1 MVSDR
6 ILREISRDD
15 YFSGAV
21 RYFWDKRASQAEDQR
36 SRGIRDQGFRSEA
49 TGGKHMDGFFSLI
62 RSLLVD
68 IGVPEDDICTQ
79 KRSLDLPGYFRAEK
93 QWDLIVI
100 KHYPDG
106 RKELVA
112 VLELKSQKGP
122 SFGNNINNR
131 TEEVL
136 GSAYDLWTAYREGAF
151 RTSPSP
157 WLGYLLLLEDCEKS
171 RKSVRNNEPHFEVF
185 PEFKGASY
193 IERYR
198 QTCLRLVRERVY
210 SEVCY
215 LLAKEEDRA
224 KPRNYSEPDEIL
236 SGYRFLRSLCSHLS
250 NFYEIA

>member
-1 MVSDR
+1 MVSKR
-6 ILREISRDD
+6 ILRKLSRED
-15 YFSGAV
+15 YFSSAV
-21 RYFWDKRASQAEDQR
+21 QYFWDERASQAKDQND
-36 SRGIRDQGFRSEA
+36 RGVRDQGFRSEA

-106 RKELVA
+106 KRELVA

-136 GSAYDLWTAYREGAF
+136 GSAYDLWTAYRRG
-151 RTSPSP
+151 
-157 WLGYLLLLEDCEKS
+157 
-171 RKSVRNNEPHFEVF
+171 SVQDI
-185 PEFKGASY
+185 S
-193 IERYR
+193 
-198 QTCLRLVRERVY
+198 LSLVRVY
-210 SEVCY
+210 
-215 LLAKEEDRA
+215 AA
-224 KPRNYSEPDEIL
+224 
-236 SGYRFLRSLCSHLS
+236 
-250 NFYEIA
+250 A